1 MENKYKYF
9 KRDIS
14 WLSFNYRVLLEA
26 LDERLPLYERI
37 NFISIYS
44 SNLEEFYKI
53 RVADH
58 KAVAS
63 GATES
68 DEESVQSAR
77 ELVEEINREV
87 NQQLDDRVR
96 IYEQKILPAL
106 QKNHIIFYQ
115 DSHVEPFHQQ
125 FIKDF
130 FKEEIFPYLQPV
142 PVSKDKIVSFLRDNR
157 LYLAIRLYPKE
168 ERKEGEGE
176 KERERIE
183 ARETREDIEERAI
196 KSARERNEER
206 ERKEAREAKEDI
218 EGKEGIEEKG
228 SPILESS
235 RPPLYFVMKQP
246 YAKVPRFIELPCHEK
261 NHYLMFVEDII
272 KANLNLIFPG
282 YDVESC
288 YSIKISRDAD
298 ILIDDTAS
306 SADLVAQL
314 KKKVKKRK
322 IGDVCRFVYDRA
334 MPHDFL
340 DFLVDAFHIHR
351 DELVPG
357 DKHLNLEDLRHLP
370 NPNKSLPNTG
380 KLLPSTGKS
389 LLSTGKSLP
398 SNDKSSPNSGGKSLH
413 SPEKPKPMKLT
424 ILDEKESI
432 FNYVARKDLL
442 LYYPYHSF
450 EHFIHFLYEAV
461 HNPETREIM
470 VTQYRVAE
478 NSAVINTLIA
488 AAQNGKKVT
497 VFVELKARFDEENNL
512 ATAEMMQAA
521 GIKII
526 YSIPGL
532 KVHAKVAL
540 IRRRGLNG
548 EKIPS
553 YAYISTGN
561 FNEKTATLYADC
573 GLFTCRKEIVNDLY
587 NLFRT
592 LQGKEAPKFTTLL
605 VARFNLIPELN
616 RLIDRE
622 IALADQGKP
631 ARIILKMN
639 ALQDPTMIDRLYEAS
654 EHGVQIDLIIRGICC
669 LIPDQPYSR
678 NIRIT
683 RIVDSF
689 LEHARIWYF
698 GNGGNPKVFMG
709 SPDWMRRNLYRR
721 IEAITPV
728 LDPDLRNSLIEMLTI
743 QLADNQKACRVDAK
757 LQNIFKKRTPGT
769 PAIRAQ
775 YTLYNW
781 LCSNNTQ
788 QPKDQPAMPQ

>member
-1 MENKYKYF
+1 MESKYNYF

-68 DEESVQSAR
+68 DEETVQSAR
-77 ELVEEINREV
+77 ELVEEINKEV
-87 NQQLDDRVR
+87 TRQLDDRVR
-96 IYEQKILPAL
+96 IYEEKLLPAL
-106 QKNHIIFYQ
+106 RKNHIIFYQ

-130 FKEEIFPYLQPV
+130 FREEIFPYLQPV

-157 LYLAIRLYPKE
+157 LYLAIRVYPKKE
-168 ERKEGEGE
+168 AKDERKEDKE
-176 KERERIE
+176 KTEESINKEKYTEERI
-183 ARETREDIEERAI
+183 TRR
-196 KSARERNEER
+196 KSDGADTNVTEYRQ
-206 ERKEAREAKEDI
+206 
-218 EGKEGIEEKG
+218 
-228 SPILESS
+228 
-235 RPPLYFVMKQP
+235 PLYFVMKQP
-246 YAKVPRFIELPCHEK
+246 YAKVPRFIELPSREK
-261 NHYLMFVEDII
+261 NHYLMFTEDII

-282 YDVESC
+282 YDVDSSYC
-288 YSIKISRDAD
+288 IKISRDAD

-322 IGDVCRFVYDRA
+322 IGDVCRFVYDRG

-340 DFLVDAFHIHR
+340 DFLVDAFHIQR

-370 NPNKSLPNTG
+370 NPNKSLH
-380 KLLPSTGKS
+380 S
-389 LLSTGKSLP
+389 L
-398 SNDKSSPNSGGKSLH
+398 
-413 SPEKPKPMKLT
+413 EKPKPMKLT

-432 FNYVARKDLL
+432 FNYVAKKDLL

-573 GLFTCRKEIVNDLY
+573 GLFTCRPKIVADLY

-592 LQGKEAPKFTTLL
+592 LQGKEDPKFTTLL

-622 IALADQGKP
+622 IALANEGKQG
-631 ARIILKMN
+631 RIILKMN
-639 ALQDPTMIDRLYEAS
+639 ALQDPAMIDRLYEAS
-654 EHGVQIDLIIRGICC
+654 EHGVQIDLIVRGICC
-669 LIPDQPYSR
+669 LIPGQSYSR
-678 NIRIT
+678 NIRVT

-698 GNGGNPKVFMG
+698 GNDGKPKVFMG

-721 IEAITPV
+721 IEAITPI
-728 LDPDLRNSLIEMLTI
+728 LAPDLRDSLIEMFNI
-743 QLADNQKACRVDAK
+743 QLADNQKACWVDDN
-757 LQNIFKKRTPGT
+757 LRNIFKKRTPGT
-769 PAIRAQ
+769 LAVRAQ
-775 YTLYNW
+775 YTFYDW
-781 LCSNNTQ
+781 LNKTTN
-788 QPKDQPAMPQ
+788 

>member
-1 MENKYKYF
+1 MESKYNYF

-68 DEESVQSAR
+68 DEETVQSAR
-77 ELVEEINREV
+77 ELVEEINQEV
-87 NQQLDDRVR
+87 NRQLDDRVR
-96 IYEQKILPAL
+96 IYEEKLLPAL
-106 QKNHIIFYQ
+106 RKNHIIFYQ
-115 DSHVEPFHQQ
+115 DRHVEPFHQQ

-130 FKEEIFPYLQPV
+130 FREEIFPYLQPV

-157 LYLAIRLYPKE
+157 LYLAIRVYPK
-168 ERKEGEGE
+168 KEGNEG
-176 KERERIE
+176 
-183 ARETREDIEERAI
+183 TT
-196 KSARERNEER
+196 S
-206 ERKEAREAKEDI
+206 
-218 EGKEGIEEKG
+218 
-228 SPILESS
+228 LTES
-235 RPPLYFVMKQP
+235 RQPLYFVMKQP
-246 YAKVPRFIELPCHEK
+246 YAKVPRFIELPSREK
-261 NHYLMFVEDII
+261 NHYLMFTEDII

-282 YDVESC
+282 YDVDSSYC
-288 YSIKISRDAD
+288 IKISRDAD

-322 IGDVCRFVYDRA
+322 IGDVCRFVYDRG

-340 DFLVDAFHIHR
+340 DFLVDAFHIQR

-370 NPNKSLPNTG
+370 NPNKSLH
-380 KLLPSTGKS
+380 S
-389 LLSTGKSLP
+389 L
-398 SNDKSSPNSGGKSLH
+398 
-413 SPEKPKPMKLT
+413 EKPKPMKLT

-432 FNYVARKDLL
+432 FNYVAKKDLL

-573 GLFTCRKEIVNDLY
+573 GLFTCRPKIVADLY

-592 LQGKEAPKFTTLL
+592 LQGKEDPKFTTLL

-622 IALADQGKP
+622 IALADEGKQG
-631 ARIILKMN
+631 RIILKMN
-639 ALQDPTMIDRLYEAS
+639 ALQDPAMIDRLYEAS
-654 EHGVQIDLIIRGICC
+654 EHGVQIDLIVRGICC
-669 LIPDQPYSR
+669 LIPGQSYSR
-678 NIRIT
+678 NIRVT

-698 GNGGNPKVFMG
+698 GNDG
-709 SPDWMRRNLYRR
+709 
-721 IEAITPV
+721 
-728 LDPDLRNSLIEMLTI
+728 LRDSLIEMLNI
-743 QLADNQKACRVDAK
+743 QLADNQKACWVDDN
-757 LQNIFKKRTPGT
+757 LRNIFKKRAPGT
-769 PAIRAQ
+769 PAVRAQ
-775 YTLYNW
+775 YTFYDW
-781 LCSNNTQ
+781 LNKTNN
-788 QPKDQPAMPQ
+788 

>member
-1 MENKYKYF
+1 MESKYNYF

-26 LDERLPLYERI
+26 LDEHLPLYERI

-68 DEESVQSAR
+68 DEETVQSAR
-77 ELVEEINREV
+77 ELVEEINHEV
-87 NQQLDDRVR
+87 NRQLDDRVR
-96 IYEQKILPAL
+96 IYEEKILPAL
-106 QKNHIIFYQ
+106 RKNHIIFYQ
-115 DSHVEPFHQQ
+115 DRHVEPFHQQ

-130 FKEEIFPYLQPV
+130 FREEIFPYLQPV

-168 ERKEGEGE
+168 N
-176 KERERIE
+176 
-183 ARETREDIEERAI
+183 
-196 KSARERNEER
+196 RNPANR
-206 ERKEAREAKEDI
+206 Q
-218 EGKEGIEEKG
+218 
-228 SPILESS
+228 PF
-235 RPPLYFVMKQP
+235 YFVMKQP
-246 YAKVPRFIELPCHEK
+246 YAKVPRFIELPPRG
-261 NHYLMFVEDII
+261 NNYYIMFTEDII

-282 YDVESC
+282 YDVDSSYC
-288 YSIKISRDAD
+288 IKISRDAD

-334 MPHDFL
+334 MPQDFL
-340 DFLVDAFHIHR
+340 DFLVDAFRIHR

-370 NPNKSLPNTG
+370 NPNKSLRRI
-380 KLLPSTGKS
+380 
-389 LLSTGKSLP
+389 
-398 SNDKSSPNSGGKSLH
+398 
-413 SPEKPKPMKLT
+413 EKPQPMKLN

-432 FNYVARKDLL
+432 FNYVAQKDLL

-450 EHFIHFLYEAV
+450 EHFTHFLYEAV

-540 IRRRGLNG
+540 VRRRGLNG

-561 FNEKTATLYADC
+561 FNEKTATLY
-573 GLFTCRKEIVNDLY
+573 
-587 NLFRT
+587 
-592 LQGKEAPKFTTLL
+592 PKFTTLL

-622 IALADQGKP
+622 ISLADQGKGG
-631 ARIILKMN
+631 RIILKMN
-639 ALQDPTMIDRLYEAS
+639 ALQDPAMIDRLYEAS
-654 EHGVQIDLIIRGICC
+654 EHGVQIDLIVRGICC
-669 LIPDQPYSR
+669 LIPEQSYSR
-678 NIRIT
+678 NIRVT
-683 RIVDSF
+683 RIVDSRQRRAPQSIHG
-689 LEHARIWYF
+689 LARLDAPQPLPPYRSRH
-698 GNGGNPKVFMG
+698 PHPRPRPARQ
-709 SPDWMRRNLYRR
+709 SDRNAPY
-721 IEAITPV
+721 
-728 LDPDLRNSLIEMLTI
+728 
-743 QLADNQKACRVDAK
+743 
-757 LQNIFKKRTPGT
+757 
-769 PAIRAQ
+769 PAR
-775 YTLYNW
+775 
-781 LCSNNTQ
+781 
-788 QPKDQPAMPQ
+788 

>member
-1 MENKYKYF
+1 MESKYNYF

-26 LDERLPLYERI
+26 LDEHLPLYERI

-68 DEESVQSAR
+68 DEETVQSAR
-77 ELVEEINREV
+77 ELVEEINHEV
-87 NQQLDDRVR
+87 NRQLDDRVR
-96 IYEQKILPAL
+96 IYEEKILPAL
-106 QKNHIIFYQ
+106 RKNHIIFYQ
-115 DSHVEPFHQQ
+115 DRHVEPFHQQ

-130 FKEEIFPYLQPV
+130 FREEIFPYLQPV

-168 ERKEGEGE
+168 NGNPANRQ
-176 KERERIE
+176 
-183 ARETREDIEERAI
+183 
-196 KSARERNEER
+196 
-206 ERKEAREAKEDI
+206 
-218 EGKEGIEEKG
+218 
-228 SPILESS
+228 PF
-235 RPPLYFVMKQP
+235 YFVMKQP
-246 YAKVPRFIELPCHEK
+246 YAKVPRFIELPPRG
-261 NHYLMFVEDII
+261 NNYYIMFTEDII

-282 YDVESC
+282 YD
-288 YSIKISRDAD
+288 KISRDAD

-334 MPHDFL
+334 MPQDFL
-340 DFLVDAFHIHR
+340 DFLVDAFRIHR

-370 NPNKSLPNTG
+370 NPNKSLRRI
-380 KLLPSTGKS
+380 
-389 LLSTGKSLP
+389 
-398 SNDKSSPNSGGKSLH
+398 
-413 SPEKPKPMKLT
+413 EKPQPMKLN

-432 FNYVARKDLL
+432 FNYVAQKDLL

-450 EHFIHFLYEAV
+450 EHFTHFLYEAV

-540 IRRRGLNG
+540 VRRRGLNG

-592 LQGKEAPKFTTLL
+592 LQGKEDPKFTTLL

-622 IALADQGKP
+622 ISLADQGKGG
-631 ARIILKMN
+631 RIILKMN
-639 ALQDPTMIDRLYEAS
+639 ALQDPAMIDRLYEAS
-654 EHGVQIDLIIRGICC
+654 EHGVQIDLIVRGICC
-669 LIPDQPYSR
+669 LIPEQSYSR
-678 NIRIT
+678 NIRVT

-698 GNGGNPKVFMG
+698 GNEGHPKVYMG

-721 IEAITPV
+721 IEAVTPI
-728 LDPDLRNSLIEMLTI
+728 LDPDLRASLIEMLHI
-743 QLADNQKACRVDAK
+743 QLADNQKACWVDDK
-757 LQNIFKKRTPGT
+757 LQNVFKKRASGT
-769 PAIRAQ
+769 PAVRAQ
-775 YTLYNW
+775 YDFYEW
-781 LCSNNTQ
+781 LK
-788 QPKDQPAMPQ
+788 KDIVTEM

>member
-1 MENKYKYF
+1 MESKYNYF

-26 LDERLPLYERI
+26 LDEHLPLYERI

-68 DEESVQSAR
+68 DEETVQSAR
-77 ELVEEINREV
+77 ELVEEINHEV
-87 NQQLDDRVR
+87 NRQLDDRVR
-96 IYEQKILPAL
+96 IYEEKILPAL
-106 QKNHIIFYQ
+106 RKNHIIFYQ
-115 DSHVEPFHQQ
+115 DRHVEPFHQQ
-125 FIKDF
+125 IIKDF
-130 FKEEIFPYLQPV
+130 FREEIFPYLQPV

-168 ERKEGEGE
+168 N
-176 KERERIE
+176 
-183 ARETREDIEERAI
+183 
-196 KSARERNEER
+196 RNPANR
-206 ERKEAREAKEDI
+206 Q
-218 EGKEGIEEKG
+218 
-228 SPILESS
+228 PF
-235 RPPLYFVMKQP
+235 YFVMKQP
-246 YAKVPRFIELPCHEK
+246 YAKVPRFIELPPRGD
-261 NHYLMFVEDII
+261 NYYIMFTEDII

-282 YDVESC
+282 YDVDSSYC
-288 YSIKISRDAD
+288 IKISRDAD

-334 MPHDFL
+334 MPQDFL
-340 DFLVDAFHIHR
+340 DFLVDAFRIHR

-370 NPNKSLPNTG
+370 NPNKSLRRI
-380 KLLPSTGKS
+380 
-389 LLSTGKSLP
+389 
-398 SNDKSSPNSGGKSLH
+398 
-413 SPEKPKPMKLT
+413 EKPQPMKLN

-432 FNYVARKDLL
+432 FNYVAQKDLL

-450 EHFIHFLYEAV
+450 EHFTHFLYEAV

-540 IRRRGLNG
+540 VRRRGLNG

-592 LQGKEAPKFTTLL
+592 LQGKEDPKFTTLL

-622 IALADQGKP
+622 ISLADQGKGG
-631 ARIILKMN
+631 RIILKMN
-639 ALQDPTMIDRLYEAS
+639 ALQDPAMIDRLYEAS
-654 EHGVQIDLIIRGICC
+654 EHGVQIDLIVRGICC
-669 LIPDQPYSR
+669 LIPEQSYSR
-678 NIRIT
+678 NIRVT

-698 GNGGNPKVFMG
+698 GNEGHPKVYMG

-721 IEAITPV
+721 IEAVTPI
-728 LDPDLRNSLIEMLTI
+728 LDPDLRASLIEMLHI
-743 QLADNQKACRVDAK
+743 QLADNQKACWVDDK
-757 LQNIFKKRTPGT
+757 LQNVFKKRASGT
-769 PAIRAQ
+769 PAVRAQ
-775 YTLYNW
+775 YDFYEW
-781 LCSNNTQ
+781 LK
-788 QPKDQPAMPQ
+788 KDIVTEM